1 MNILFAPCSL
11 QFISL
16 AFKISAF
23 ELLFYGGK
31 LTYIKLGFFF
41 FTPHLHNA
49 TVQCLLKVTPSTS
62 STWTYT

>member
-11 QFISL
+11 QFIFL

-41 FTPHLHNA
+41 SLP
-49 TVQCLLKVTPSTS
+49 
-62 STWTYT
+62 TYTMQQYSVF